1 MLETSLHTY
10 SKGSP
15 VTSHDIARRARVSQ
29 STVSRVL
36 TGNTKVGK
44 EARERVIAA
53 VRELGYR
60 PNAMARAMR
69 TSQTGNIGVVVS
81 RLANPLYPELLQI
94 LGKSLNEAGFR
105 MVVWNSDELDEK
117 AAMDAIHESRVD
129 GVIMTTATADST
141 PLYEALRL
149 NAPVVLINR
158 VVDGWPCDQVSSDNL
173 GGGRKV
179 AEYLFRSGRRR
190 IGLITGPDDASTIR
204 DREVGFRRR
213 LEALGNPIDSMHCV
227 AVDVFSYKT
236 GFDAASRL
244 LDLADY
250 PDAIFCVNDVIA
262 LGARDAARARG
273 IEVPADLWIVGY
285 DDIEMASWHSFELT
299 TIRQP
304 LALMAETAIKLLLQR
319 MRGIGDGWQ
328 HVCLPNDLVIR
339 SSTARYAASG

>member
-1 MLETSLHTY
+1 METELHTY
-10 SKGSP
+10 AKGGT

-36 TGNTKVGK
+36 TGNPKVGK

-94 LGKSLNEAGFR
+94 LGKGLSGAGFR
-105 MVVWNSDELDEK
+105 MVVWNSDEFDEK
-117 AAMDAIHESRVD
+117 AAMDAIQESRVD
-129 GVIMTTATADST
+129 GVIMTTATAGST
-141 PLYEALRL
+141 RLYEALQL
-149 NAPVVLINR
+149 NSPVVLINR

-173 GGGRKV
+173 GGGSKV
-179 AEYLFRSGRRR
+179 AEYLFKAGRRR
-190 IGLITGPDDASTIR
+190 IGLISGPDSASTIR
-204 DREVGFRRR
+204 DRVAGFCGT
-213 LEALGNPIDSMHCV
+213 LEALGSPIDNTHCV
-227 AVDVFSYKT
+227 EVDHFSYKS

-244 LDLADY
+244 LDLAEH

-262 LGARDAARARG
+262 LGASDAARSRC
-273 IEVPADLWIVGY
+273 IEVPYRLWIVGY

-304 LALMAETAIKLLLQR
+304 LALMAETAIKLLLRR
-319 MRGIGDGWQ
+319 MRGSSDSWQ

-339 SSTARYAASG
+339 GSTARYAASG

>member
-1 MLETSLHTY
+1 MHTY
-10 SKGSP
+10 AKGSG

-60 PNAMARAMR
+60 PNATARAMR

-94 LGKSLNEAGFR
+94 LGKSLNGAGFR
-105 MVVWNSDELDEK
+105 MVVWNSDELDEN
-117 AAMDAIHESRVD
+117 AAMDAIQESRVD

-141 PLYEALRL
+141 RLYEALQL

-158 VVDGWPCDQVSSDNL
+158 VVDGWPCDQVSSDNV
-173 GGGRKV
+173 GGSQKI
-179 AEYLFRSGRRR
+179 AKYLFESGRRR
-190 IGLITGPDDASTIR
+190 IGLISGPGDASTIR
-204 DREVGFRRR
+204 DREAGFRRT
-213 LEALGNPIDSMHCV
+213 LEKLGRPIDDVDCV
-227 AVDVFSYKT
+227 SVDHFSYQT

-244 LDLADY
+244 LDLAHY

-262 LGARDAARARG
+262 MGARDAARARG
-273 IEVPADLWIVGY
+273 IDVPSKLWIVGY
-285 DDIEMASWHSFELT
+285 DDIEMASWHSFDLT

-319 MRGIGDGWQ
+319 IRGSGDDWQ
-328 HVCLPNDLVIR
+328 HVCLPNDLVVR
-339 SSTARYAASG
+339 GSTGRHAASG